1 MTWLIFGLLTAFFEA
16 IKDVFSKQN
25 LKKNDEY
32 VVAWSLAFFS
42 AIFLTPFLFF
52 IKIPQLNPQLNPQF
66 WISLSIGGS
75 INAVTAILYIKAI
88 KLSDLSLTVPLVA
101 LTPLFMLFTSPLI
114 VGEYPNVFDYIG
126 IFLIVTGSYL
136 LNIKEKSQGYLAPFK
151 ALLHQPGP
159 KLMLIVAFLWS
170 ITSNFDK
177 IGVQNSSPIFWLF
190 SLFTTMS
197 IVLLPVLL
205 KKTPNPSRKIIKH
218 LPLLVTMGFFNALGV
233 IFQMQALTMTLV
245 VQVIA
250 VKRTSVL
257 MGVLFGHFIFKEKDI
272 QQRLLGAAI
281 MIVGVFF
288 ITL

>member
-1 MTWLIFGLLTAFFEA
+1 MTWLIFGILTAFFEA
-16 IKDVFSKQN
+16 VKDVFSKQN

-42 AIFLTPFLFF
+42 ALFLLPFLFF
-52 IKIPQLNPQLNPQF
+52 IKIPQLNPQLNPLF
-66 WISLSIGGS
+66 WIALLIGGS

-101 LTPLFMLFTSPLI
+101 LTPLFMLLTSPLI
-114 VGEYPNVFDYIG
+114 VGEYPNFFDCIG

-151 ALLHQPGP
+151 ALLHEPGP

-197 IVLLPVLL
+197 VLLLPVLL
-205 KKTPNPSRKIIKH
+205 HKTPNPSRKIIQQ
-218 LPLLVTMGFFNALGV
+218 LPLLATMGFVNALGV
-233 IFQMQALTMTLV
+233 VFQMQALTMTLV

-272 QQRLLGAAI
+272 QQRLLGSAI
-281 MIVGVFF
+281 MILGVFF

>member
-1 MTWLIFGLLTAFFEA
+1 LTWLIFGILTAFFEA

-114 VGEYPNVFDYIG
+114 VGEYPNFFDYIG

-151 ALLHQPGP
+151 ALLHEPGP

>member
-1 MTWLIFGLLTAFFEA
+1 MTWLIFGILTAFFEA
-16 IKDVFSKQN
+16 IKDVFGKQN

-42 AIFLTPFLFF
+42 AVFLTPFLFF

-66 WISLSIGGS
+66 WIALSIGGS

-114 VGEYPNVFDYIG
+114 VGEYPNFFDYIG

-136 LNIKEKSQGYLAPFK
+136 LNIKEKSKGYLAPFK
-151 ALLHQPGP
+151 ALLYEPGP

-177 IGVQNSSPIFWLF
+177 IGVHNSSPIFWLF

-205 KKTPNPSRKIIKH
+205 KKTPNPSRKIIKN

>member
-1 MTWLIFGLLTAFFEA
+1 MIWLIFGILTAFFEA
-16 IKDVFSKQN
+16 VKDVFGKQN

-42 AIFLTPFLFF
+42 AVFLIPFVLYAG
-52 IKIPQLNPQLNPQF
+52 IPSLNLQF
-66 WISLSIGGS
+66 WIALLIGGS
-75 INAVTAILYIKAI
+75 LNAVTAVLYIKAI
-88 KLSDLSLTVPLVA
+88 KISDLSLTVPLVA
-101 LTPLFMLFTSPLI
+101 LTPLFLLLTSPLI
-114 VGEYPNVFDYIG
+114 VGEYPNLFDCIG

-151 ALLHQPGP
+151 ALLYQPGP
-159 KLMLIVAFLWS
+159 KMMLIVAFLWS

-177 IGVQNSSPIFWLF
+177 IGVQNSSPIFWVFALF
-190 SLFTTMS
+190 ASMS
-197 IVLLPVLL
+197 VLLLPILL
-205 KKTPNPSRKIIKH
+205 HKTPNPSRKIARD
-218 LPLLVTMGFFNALGV
+218 LPMLATMGFFNATGV

-272 QQRLLGAAI
+272 QERLLGAAI
-281 MIVGVFF
+281 MIGGVFL

>member
-1 MTWLIFGLLTAFFEA
+1 
-16 IKDVFSKQN
+16 
-25 LKKNDEY
+25 
-32 VVAWSLAFFS
+32 
-42 AIFLTPFLFF
+42 
-52 IKIPQLNPQLNPQF
+52 
-66 WISLSIGGS
+66 
-75 INAVTAILYIKAI
+75 
-88 KLSDLSLTVPLVA
+88 
-101 LTPLFMLFTSPLI
+101 
-114 VGEYPNVFDYIG
+114 
-126 IFLIVTGSYL
+126 
-136 LNIKEKSQGYLAPFK
+136 
-151 ALLHQPGP
+151 
-159 KLMLIVAFLWS
+159 MLIVAFLWS

-205 KKTPNPSRKIIKH
+205 KKTPNPSRKIIKN

-281 MIVGVFF
+281 MIVGVFL

>member
-1 MTWLIFGLLTAFFEA
+1 MTWLIFGILTAFFEA
-16 IKDVFSKQN
+16 VKDVFSKQN

-42 AIFLTPFLFF
+42 ALFLVPFLFF
-52 IKIPQLNPQLNPQF
+52 IKIPQLNPQLNPLF
-66 WISLSIGGS
+66 WMSLLIGGS

-101 LTPLFMLFTSPLI
+101 LTPLFMLLTSPLI
-114 VGEYPNVFDYIG
+114 VGEYPNFFDCIG

-151 ALLHQPGP
+151 ALLHEPGP

-197 IVLLPVLL
+197 VLLLPVLL
-205 KKTPNPSRKIIKH
+205 HKTPNPRRKIMQQ
-218 LPLLVTMGFFNALGV
+218 LPMLATMGFVNALGV

>member
-1 MTWLIFGLLTAFFEA
+1 LIWLLFGIITAFFEA
-16 IKDVFSKQN
+16 VKDVFGKQN

-32 VVAWSLAFFS
+32 VVAWSLSFFS
-42 AIFLTPFLFF
+42 ALFLTPFLLF
-52 IKIPQLNPQLNPQF
+52 IEKPALNQQF
-66 WISLSIGGS
+66 WIALLIGGS
-75 INAVTAILYIKAI
+75 LNAVTAVLYIKAI

-101 LTPLFMLFTSPLI
+101 LTPLFMLLTSPLI
-114 VGEYPNVFDYIG
+114 VGEYPNFFDCIG

-151 ALLHQPGP
+151 ALLRQPGP
-159 KLMLIVAFLWS
+159 KFMLIVAFLWS

-177 IGVQNSSPIFWLF
+177 IGVQNSSPIVWLF
-190 SLFTTMS
+190 SLFASMS
-197 IVLLPVLL
+197 VLLLPILL
-205 KKTPNPSRKIIKH
+205 HKTPNPSRKIAQQ
-218 LPLLVTMGFFNALGV
+218 LPMLMAMGFFNALGV

-257 MGVLFGHFIFKEKDI
+257 MGVVFGHFIFKEKDI

-281 MIVGVFF
+281 MIGGVFF